1 MNSARDTPKSCPLRV
16 GCPIRRSRDQR
27 SLASPPG
34 FSQRAASFIASQCQ
48 GIHQMPLFRARSQGT
63 PAPRMIPRITQ
74 GSPARR
80 APPGKPPRTGASPTL
95 SRQRGNPARGRS
107 HEDTSSDG
115 ASHRFAPHRTTAP
128 QDSKPMP
135 RPVRLGHIHKSASP
149 FNQHQPR
156 NPGRRR
162 GTCPPG
168 RPGTGTKPGLLRTS
182 AHRSRAQITQS
193 RTWSAISPAVD
204 LGASG
209 GERDRTDDLL
219 LAKQALSQL
228 SYTPRQDRGQ
238 DDRDQNN
245 LSLISD
251 LLSSDWWARE
261 DLNLR
266 PHAYQA
272 RALTS

>member
-1 MNSARDTPKSCPLRV
+1 MPRPSSPLSAKASTRCPSFALDHKGR
-16 GCPIRRSRDQR
+16 
-27 SLASPPG
+27 PP
-34 FSQRAASFIASQCQ
+34 R
-48 GIHQMPLFRARSQGT
+48 
-63 PAPRMIPRITQ
+63 
-74 GSPARR
+74 GSSKDHPHGQS
-80 APPGKPPRTGASPTL
+80 PPGKPPRTGASPTL
-95 SRQRGNPARGRS
+95 SRMRGNPARGRS

-149 FNQHQPR
+149 FNQRQPR

-162 GTCPPG
+162 GTSPPG
-168 RPGTGTKPGLLRTS
+168 RPGTRTKPGLARTKPGLLRASGAQISSS
-182 AHRSRAQITQS
+182 AHTKQNLACD
-193 RTWSAISPAVD
+193 SPAVD
-204 LGASG
+204 FAASG

-228 SYTPRQDRGQ
+228 SYTPRRTENGRQRPSSV
-238 DDRDQNN
+238 
-245 LSLISD
+245 LC

>member
-1 MNSARDTPKSCPLRV
+1 MNSDEDTRCRV

-48 GIHQMPLFRARSQGT
+48 GIHQMPFFRARSQRT
-63 PAPRMIPRITQ
+63 PVPRMIQ

-115 ASHRFAPHRTTAP
+115 ASHRFAPHRATAP
-128 QDSKPMP
+128 QDSEPMP

-168 RPGTGTKPGLLRTS
+168 RSGTGTKPGLLRAS
-182 AHRSRAQITQS
+182 S
-193 RTWSAISPAVD
+193 D
-204 LGASG
+204 LRHPIAGVGASG

-228 SYTPRQDRGQ
+228 SYTPRRTEDGRQRTEPI
-238 DDRDQNN
+238 RRPF
-245 LSLISD
+245 SVFCRLIGGPG
-251 LLSSDWWARE
+251 RI
-261 DLNLR
+261 
-266 PHAYQA
+266 
-272 RALTS
+272 